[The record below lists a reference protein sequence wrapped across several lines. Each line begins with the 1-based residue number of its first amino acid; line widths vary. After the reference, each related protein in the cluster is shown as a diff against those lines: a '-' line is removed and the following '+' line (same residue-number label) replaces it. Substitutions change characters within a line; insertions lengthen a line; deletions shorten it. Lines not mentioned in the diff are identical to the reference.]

1 MVADNSIALKLALA
15 FDPGRLVEALSAV
28 PPDLWT
34 RHFNAADFDGD
45 WTGVALRSSDG
56 TPQGIYPNPTAGT
69 FVDTWVLHDCPYFSG
84 LLRSFDCPLMS
95 VRLLNLRAGSV
106 IREHR
111 DPGLARE
118 DGWVRLHI
126 PIQTNDGVD
135 FRLDGIRITM
145 RAGECWYLNLS
156 RPHAVRNRGTTDRIH
171 LVIDGVVNPW
181 LLDQFARAVPAAAR
195 PENSAGIGSDDTGDD
210 FDAFRARILTDDR
223 LQRELRETV
232 DRNAF
237 DAATI
242 RIAADLGYTFTA
254 ADIDAA
260 LRSARRTWSER
271 NRA

>member
-1 MVADNSIALKLALA
+1 MVADSSNALKLALA
-15 FDPGRLVEALSAV
+15 FDPARLVEALSAV
-28 PPDLWT
+28 RADLWT

-45 WTGVALRSSDG
+45 WSGVALRSSDG
-56 TPQGIYPNPTAGT
+56 TPQAISPNPTAGT
-69 FVDTWVLHDCPYFSG
+69 FVDTRVLHDSPYFSE
-84 LLRSFDCPLMS
+84 LLRSFECPLMS

-135 FRLDGIRITM
+135 FRLDGMRITM

-181 LLDQFARAVPAAAR
+181 LLDQFAVRQPAGAR
-195 PENSAGIGSDDTGDD
+195 QASSGPGSEDTGDD
-210 FDAFRARILTDDR
+210 FDAFQRAHH
-223 LQRELRETV
+223 
-232 DRNAF
+232 
-237 DAATI
+237 
-242 RIAADLGYTFTA
+242 
-254 ADIDAA
+254 
-260 LRSARRTWSER
+260 
-271 NRA
+271 